1 MQKIIIAGGRD
12 FNDYEA
18 VCKALDS
25 LLAEFDD
32 EILIISGGAKGGDV
46 LGERYAREHGLAVIV
61 YSAVWEKYGPKHTES
76 RNEQMAAITDRL
88 VAFWDGQS
96 KGTGFLIQFMQ
107 QLGKPVHVFDYDG
120 NPR

>member
-12 FNDYEA
+12 FDDYEA

-25 LLAEFDD
+25 LLSGIDD
-32 EILIISGGAKGGDV
+32 EVLIISGGAKGGDF

-61 YSAVWEKYGPKHTES
+61 YSAVWEKYGPKQTQS

-96 KGTGFLIQFMQ
+96 KGTDFLIQFMR
-107 QLGKPVHVFDYDG
+107 QLGKPVDVFDYGG